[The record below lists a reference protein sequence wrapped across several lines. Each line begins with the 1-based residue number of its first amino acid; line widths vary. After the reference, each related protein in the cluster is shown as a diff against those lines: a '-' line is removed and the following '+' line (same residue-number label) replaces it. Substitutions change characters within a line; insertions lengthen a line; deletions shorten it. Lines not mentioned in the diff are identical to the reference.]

1 MKNAGHVFR
10 ILCALTLACTTAAAI
25 SQTPAQLEY
34 ERQQREY
41 RQQQER
47 QRQEQ
52 QQQQQ
57 LMNENAR
64 RQQEESR
71 RLNAPT
77 GQSPTPGY
85 QGAASSAS
93 PRQPGAQAQA
103 NAATAAAQ
111 WEQAGSHT
119 AYGGMDIYSDRVTMR
134 RSGDLVKL
142 WEMFDFKTPQVIGGQ
157 RVLSVQSHFEYDCK
171 GARRRMLSTVGFSGH
186 MGKTVVVDTAGSAP
200 EPWESVAPDTYQG
213 ELRKIACAKK

>member
-1 MKNAGHVFR
+1 MKNAEEVYR
-10 ILCALTLACTTAAAI
+10 ILCTLVLACSTGAAI

-64 RQQEESR
+64 RQQEESK

-85 QGAASSAS
+85 QGSASSAS
-93 PRQPGAQAQA
+93 ARQPGAQTNA
-103 NAATAAAQ
+103 NAATAAAK
-111 WEQAGSHT
+111 WEQVGSHT
-119 AYGGMDIYSDRVTMR
+119 AYGGMDIYSDSVTMR

-142 WEMFDFKTPQVIGGQ
+142 WEMFNFKTPQVIGGQ
-157 RVLSVQSHFEYDCK
+157 RVLSVQSHYEYDCK
-171 GARRRMLSTVGFSGH
+171 GARRRMLSTVGFSGS

-200 EPWESVAPDTYQG
+200 EPWESVAPGTYQG